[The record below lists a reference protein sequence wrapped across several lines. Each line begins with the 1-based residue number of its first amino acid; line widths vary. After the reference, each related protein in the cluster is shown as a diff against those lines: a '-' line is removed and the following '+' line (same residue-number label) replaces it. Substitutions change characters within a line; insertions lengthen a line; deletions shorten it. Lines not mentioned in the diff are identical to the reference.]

1 MLKKGWGSFAKS
13 MEPVNFDQ
21 NWKQK
26 TCKRSRIESSKTC
39 QGVIDKNISICESS
53 SVVNEQHSGTYID
66 QNDRGYWQRLSD
78 HKWNHDYLLG
88 IWPTS
93 SLGW

>member
-66 QNDRGYWQRLSD
+66 QNDRGYWQRLLSD
-78 HKWNHDYLLG
+78 LAWE
-88 IWPTS
+88 I
-93 SLGW
+93 